1 MFSHVTVG
9 AADIG
14 RAAEF
19 YDPVLATL
27 GIVRVKTFK
36 AGIGY
41 APKGFAGVEPPF
53 WVLRPFN
60 RAAPSAGNGAMVAFN
75 ASTRAA
81 VESFYKAALAAGG
94 QDEGAPSPRP
104 HYHANFYGAYVRD
117 PDGNKLCA
125 VFHEAE

>member
-1 MFSHVTVG
+1 MTVG

-19 YDPVLATL
+19 YDPVLAIL

-41 APKGFAGVEPPF
+41 APEGFTGVEPPF

-60 RAAPSAGNGAMVAFN
+60 RAAPSAGNGVMVAFN

-94 QDEGAPSPRP
+94 QDEGAPGPRP
-104 HYHANFYGAYVRD
+104 HFHANFYGAYVRD

-125 VFHEAE
+125 VCHDAE